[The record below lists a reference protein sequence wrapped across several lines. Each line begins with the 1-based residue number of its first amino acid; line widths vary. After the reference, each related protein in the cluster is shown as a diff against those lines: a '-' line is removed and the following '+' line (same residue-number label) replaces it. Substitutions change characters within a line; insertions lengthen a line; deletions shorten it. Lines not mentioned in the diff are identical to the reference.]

1 MLRNFLLK
9 LICISNLSLST
20 VLLSMI
26 SKLDFAFSDSIES
39 LNTDRKMFNI
49 KIGGVI
55 KKTLRVI

>member
-49 KIGGVI
+49 KIGGMI